1 MKVILTKETEY
12 DFNGS
17 KYTAIP
23 HDVFTMLV
31 EKSTAADSESISL
44 PKVIVFNDKDDYVN
58 NAWRHDINMSKDVF
72 VSAKGQIFCF
82 IGNDEAVS
90 NTDVATDTEEN
101 S

>member
-31 EKSTAADSESISL
+31 EQNTTADSESISL
-44 PKVIVFNDKDDYVN
+44 PKVIVFNDKEDYAN
-58 NAWRHDINMSKDVF
+58 NAWKHNIITSKDVF

-82 IGNDEAVS
+82 IGDDDAVE
-90 NTDVATDTEEN
+90 NTDGATDTEEN